1 MLHAAKLLHS
11 RGFHVTFVNTDYNH
25 KRLLKSWAAAAS
37 SSSFPP
43 RFDFESIPDGLPP
56 SDNIDSTQDIPLLCD
71 SIPKNLLAPFRDLVH
86 KLNDCVALPRV
97 SCILSDAAMAF
108 TLDVAR
114 ELRIPD
120 ALFLTPSACA
130 NLAFLSYPVLVEAGL
145 VPLKSSSYL
154 TNGYLETVVDCIPGL
169 NKTTDP
175 NDVVFNFCVN
185 ELARIPEG
193 LSLIMN
199 TFDSLEQ
206 EALTSL
212 SSLCP
217 NLLTVG
223 PLVNLLHDQYVNF
236 GSITVMTPDQL
247 IEFAWGLAKSE
258 KPFLWI
264 IRPDLVSC
272 NSKGTDL
279 SVPVEFVE
287 ETKGRGMLAG
297 WCNQEQV
304 LKHLSIGGFLSH
316 MGWNST
322 LESLSN
328 GVPMICWPFFADQQ
342 TNCFYAC
349 KVWEVGIEI
358 GSEVKKEEVEK
369 LVREVMD
376 GEKGNEMKMKAM
388 EWKLKAE
395 ESTKPGGSSFQN
407 LNKLIEILLK
417 NTTN

>member
-1 MLHAAKLLHS
+1 PHVVCVPFPAQ
-11 RGFHVTFVNTDYNH
+11 GFHVTFVNTDYNH

-169 NKTTDP
+169 NKNIRLKDLPTFVRTTDP

-206 EALTSL
+206 E
-212 SSLCP
+212 
-217 NLLTVG
+217 G
-223 PLVNLLHDQYVNF
+223 PLVNLLHDQVKKEKVKNINTNLWTEHLESEEWLDSQEPNSVLYVNF

-258 KPFLWI
+258 KPF
-264 IRPDLVSC
+264 
-272 NSKGTDL
+272 
-279 SVPVEFVE
+279 
-287 ETKGRGMLAG
+287 
-297 WCNQEQV
+297 CNQEQV